1 MLCLWS
7 PATAE
12 QLYEVD
18 TVGWF
23 IFAVLNHS
31 ELTNWFYF
39 TGLAEL
45 SEVENAS
52 MFLVKS
58 LLQLSE
64 IHAINTMMSFGKPNN
79 IEFPSSTMTL
89 SKVNENQD

>member
-1 MLCLWS
+1 M
-7 PATAE
+7 
-12 QLYEVD
+12 VD

-45 SEVENAS
+45 SAVENAS
-52 MFLVKS
+52 ILLVKS

-64 IHAINTMMSFGKPNN
+64 IHAINTIN
-79 IEFPSSTMTL
+79 
-89 SKVNENQD
+89 

>member
-12 QLYEVD
+12 QLCEVD

-23 IFAVLNHS
+23 IFAVLNHG

-45 SEVENAS
+45 SAVENAS

-58 LLQLSE
+58 LLEFSE
-64 IHAINTMMSFGKPNN
+64 FQAINTMTSFGKPNN
-79 IEFPSSTMTL
+79 VEFPS
-89 SKVNENQD
+89 